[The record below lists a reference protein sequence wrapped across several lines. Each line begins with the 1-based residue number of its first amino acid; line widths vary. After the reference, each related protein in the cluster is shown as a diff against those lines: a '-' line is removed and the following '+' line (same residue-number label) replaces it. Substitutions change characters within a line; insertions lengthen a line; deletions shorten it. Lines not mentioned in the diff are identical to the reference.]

1 MFHRTKRVLVS
12 LSLGVCL
19 LLAPMSIR
27 SLNAQV
33 LYGSVSGTVKDQT
46 GAVVPGATVSIT
58 NTQTGLTRD
67 GVSDTAGNF
76 VIPNVLEGTYDLSVS
91 MAGFRNYLEKG
102 IAVSINTVRRAN
114 IVLQVG
120 QVTDT
125 VTVEASAATLQT
137 TKADVAVNLEAKA
150 IENLPLNGY
159 RNYQS
164 LINLV
169 PGATPGNLQNAV
181 TDTPGRS
188 LTTNVNGQDRGAN
201 NTRLDGAADILITM
215 PHHAVYV
222 PPVESVE
229 TVNISTNN
237 FDAEQGITGGA
248 AVTVA
253 TKSGTNEFHGSLF
266 GMHDNSALRAKR
278 WQENR
283 NGQAKPN
290 TIRNI
295 DGGSIGGPIVK
306 NKLFF
311 FGDWEGTFER
321 VGYGAV
327 ASVFPAD
334 FRAGDFSRMLGDQI
348 LDGSSRPI
356 LVPTTEGTS
365 VPLRDGMVFDPYSG
379 SLDGTGRKVFSS
391 GGRVNVIPQARF
403 NGATSKLLALV
414 PAPSLSGDTNNYYT
428 TGGQRLNRNNF
439 DFKVNWNRNEKNQ
452 IWVKYSIM
460 KALVTCGFSL
470 GAAGGP
476 GSCTGGGLGEGKTQ
490 VQVATIGTTYTVS
503 SKFLIDAT
511 LGWTRFGQ
519 QVDPPD
525 LGSNFGSE
533 VLGIPGTNGPDK
545 RESGMP
551 AFYISGYTNLGN
563 AEGWNPL
570 QRNDQSYTLNLNFN
584 KINGDHDIRFGLDLM
599 HHLMN
604 HWQPEL
610 GEGPRG
616 AFDFAP
622 GTTALNPDALDAAVG
637 FKDGTPSF
645 ENDWNGVA
653 SFLLGA
659 SDYTGKSSQY
669 IKMDSK
675 ENTWAL
681 YVRDRWRVTPKLT
694 LTLGLRWEL
703 YPTRTRSQGL
713 GVESYD
719 PTTNDVL
726 IGGWSGVPRDNGVGY
741 SKKLFAPRFGFAYQV
756 AGDTVVR
763 GGYGITYHSHPWGAQ
778 ALRGFYPLTIVGTY
792 SGVNGYQP
800 ITTDP
805 NYVKAGI
812 PNAPLGSNVGILS
825 ICCPDSSKGRQ
836 QLPLSAIMGY
846 PEANKELK
854 RGYIQSWNLI
864 VEHKLPGELVT
875 SVGYVGSH
883 SVNGFG
889 FQQINAGQLP
899 GLGDDGRP
907 LYVKFGRTGDTM
919 VWDGRYGSNYHSLQT
934 TLNRRLANGLF
945 LKGAY
950 TYSHAIGEAE
960 YSDWTETAWAAFSAL
975 SRNRASTAFNIPH
988 MFQLAYVY
996 ELPAGAGKKWAQS
1009 GVAQAILGGWQVNG
1023 IFSAY
1028 QGRQYTLSASGS
1040 SLNMPGNAQ
1049 TPDQIKSEI
1058 EILGGLG
1065 DTPYF
1070 DTSAFARVTQ
1080 TRFGNVGRNSMRG
1093 PARVNMDF
1101 SLFRKFKVTEKVGM
1115 EFRVE
1120 SFNITNTP
1128 HFGNPNGNAN
1138 SSNFGKILSDA
1149 NDPRSFRFGLRIPF

>member
-1 MFHRTKRVLVS
+1 MFQRAKYLLVAF
-12 LSLGVCL
+12 LAGACL
-19 LLAPMSIR
+19 LWFVPCS
-27 SLNAQV
+27 NAQV
-33 LYGSVSGTVKDQT
+33 LYGSVVGTVKDQS
-46 GAVVPGATVSIT
+46 GGVVPGVTVTVT
-58 NTQTGLTRD
+58 NTQTGQTRE
-67 GVSDTAGNF
+67 GISDAAGNYS
-76 VIPNVLEGTYDLSVS
+76 IPNVLEGTYDLSVT
-91 MAGFRNYLEKG
+91 MTGFRNHVEKG
-102 IAVSINTVRRAN
+102 IVVSINTVRRAD
-114 IVLQVG
+114 VTLQVG
-120 QVTDT
+120 QVNET
-125 VTVEASAATLQT
+125 VTVEASAAVLQT
-137 TKADVAVNLEAKA
+137 TKADVAVNLEANA
-150 IENLPLNGY
+150 IENLPLGGY

-169 PGATPGNLQNAV
+169 PGATPGALQNAV

-248 AVTVA
+248 AITVA
-253 TKSGTNEFHGSLF
+253 TKSGTNDFHGSFF

-283 NGQAKPN
+283 NNQAKPN

-295 DGGSIGGPIVK
+295 DGASIGGPIVK

-327 ASVFPAD
+327 ASVFPND
-334 FRAGDFSRMLGDQI
+334 YRTGDFSRMLGPQI
-348 LDGSSRPI
+348 LDGSGKPI
-356 LVPTTEGTS
+356 MIPTTEGGSTA
-365 VPLRDGMVFDPYSG
+365 LREGMVFDPFTG
-379 SLDGTGRKVFSS
+379 DLDGTGRSVFSS
-391 GGRVNVIPQARF
+391 GGKINAIPQARF
-403 NGATSKLLALV
+403 NAPMKKLLALI
-414 PAPSLSGDTNNYYT
+414 PAPSLPGDVSNYYT
-428 TGGQRLNRNNF
+428 SGGQRLNRNNL
-439 DFKVNWNRNEKNQ
+439 DFKVNWNRSDKNQ

-470 GAAGGP
+470 GQAGGP

-503 SKFLIDAT
+503 PTFLADAT
-511 LGWTRFGQ
+511 VGWTRFGQ

-525 LGSNFGSE
+525 LGSNFGLD
-533 VLGIPGTNGPDK
+533 VLGLPGTNGPDP

-570 QRNDQSYTLNLNFN
+570 QRNDQSYTFNVNFN
-584 KINGDHDIRFGLDLM
+584 KIKGNHDIRFGLDLM

-622 GTTALNPDALDAAVG
+622 GTTALNPDALDASVG
-637 FKDGTPSF
+637 FQGDTPSF

-653 SFLLGA
+653 SFLLGV

-669 IKMDSK
+669 IKMDSL

-694 LTLGLRWEL
+694 LNLGLRWEL
-703 YPTRTRSQGL
+703 YPTRRRSQGM
-713 GVESYD
+713 GIESYD
-719 PTTNDVL
+719 VTTNDVL
-726 IGGWSGVPRDNGVGY
+726 IGGWPGVPQDNGIGF
-741 SKKLFAPRFGFAYQV
+741 SKKLFAPRFGFAYQM
-756 AGDTVVR
+756 ASDTVIR

-805 NYVKAGI
+805 NYVAAGI

-825 ICCPDSSKGRQ
+825 ICCPDRSKGRQ
-836 QLPLSAIMGY
+836 QLPLAAVMGY
-846 PEANKELK
+846 PAANEELK

-889 FQQINAGQLP
+889 FTQLNVSNTPGSGEDGQ
-899 GLGDDGRP
+899 P
-907 LYVKFGRTGDTM
+907 LFAKFGRTGDTM
-919 VWDGRYGSNYHSLQT
+919 LWNGRYDSNYHSLQAT
-934 TLNRRLANGLF
+934 VNRRFTGGLF

-950 TYSHAIGEAE
+950 TWSHAIGEAE
-960 YSDWTETAWAAFSAL
+960 YSDWTEPRWSAPIAFG
-975 SRNRASTAFNIPH
+975 RNRASTAFNRPH
-988 MFQLAYVY
+988 MLQLAYVY
-996 ELPAGAGKKWAQS
+996 ELPFGAGKSFAQN
-1009 GVAQAILGGWQVNG
+1009 GAARAILGGWQING
-1023 IFSAY
+1023 IFSAV
-1028 QGRQYTLSASGS
+1028 QGGQYTMSASGS
-1040 SLNMPGNAQ
+1040 SLNMPGFSQ
-1049 TPDQIKSEI
+1049 TPDQVKADIPV
-1058 EILGGLG
+1058 LGGLG
-1065 DTPYF
+1065 DSPYF
-1070 DTSAFARVTQ
+1070 DTSAFARISGV
-1080 TRFGNVGRNSMRG
+1080 RFGNIGRNTMRG

-1101 SLFRKFKVTEKVGM
+1101 SLFRKFKITEKFGM
-1115 EFRVE
+1115 EFRAE
-1120 SFNITNTP
+1120 SFNLTNTP
-1128 HFGNPNGNAN
+1128 HFGNPNGSVN

-1149 NDPRSFRFGLRIPF
+1149 NDPRSFRFGMRFAF